1 MSPPRVAVFGA
12 GAFGVWTALELVRR
26 GASVTLVD
34 AWGPGN
40 ARASSGGRTRVIRA
54 TYGSHA
60 VYTRMAAHALRRWQE
75 YDSRWNAGL
84 LRQTGA
90 LWLLGADTSFGDAS
104 ETTLE
109 KEGIPLQEIDL
120 SDAVRRFPQIAFGGI
135 SRVLFEP
142 DAGYLFASRACAHVT
157 ARVAAEGG
165 LYRQAAALSPAI
177 VDERGARLADGSS
190 LDADLF
196 VFACG
201 PWLGALFPDVLGT
214 LVMPTRQEIYYFG
227 APAGET
233 RFMAP
238 ALPVWLECGERFTYG
253 IPSADGDGFKFAD
266 DTPGATMDPTSD
278 DRSPTA
284 DAVRRAREYLGT
296 RFPALQNA
304 PLVGSEVCQYE
315 GTPDSHFIIDRH
327 PDDERIWIAGG
338 GSGHGFKM
346 GPAIGE
352 IVAALVL
359 NESAA
364 DPQFS
369 LDRFK
374 SPPAEGWTPKWS

>member
-1 MSPPRVAVFGA
+1 M
-12 GAFGVWTALELVRR
+12 
-26 GASVTLVD
+26 TLVD

-90 LWLLGADTSFGDAS
+90 LWLLGSDTSFGDAS
-104 ETTLE
+104 KTTLE

-142 DAGYLFASRACAHVT
+142 DAGYLFASRACAHVA

-201 PWLGALFPDVLGT
+201 PWLGALFPDVVGT
-214 LVMPTRQEIYYFG
+214 LVMPTRQEVYYFG

-278 DRSPTA
+278 DRTPTA
-284 DAVRRAREYLGT
+284 DGVRRAREYLGM
-296 RFPALQNA
+296 RFPALRNA

-359 NESAA
+359 GRSSP
-364 DPQFS
+364 DPRFS
-369 LDRFK
+369 LARFK
-374 SPPAEGWTPKWS
+374 EPPPAGWAPKWS